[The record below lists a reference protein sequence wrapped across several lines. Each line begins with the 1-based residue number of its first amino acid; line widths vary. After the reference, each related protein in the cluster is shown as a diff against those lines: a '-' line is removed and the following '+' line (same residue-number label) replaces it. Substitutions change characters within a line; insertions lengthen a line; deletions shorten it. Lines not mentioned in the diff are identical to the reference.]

1 MIIEAFFMSE
11 LVPDKKDGKQKYIG
25 CIDYKGKAMKAIFF
39 NNEDAGVWFIDSFYE
54 K

>member
-1 MIIEAFFMSE
+1 MIIEAFFMAE
-11 LVPDKKDGKQKYIG
+11 LIADEKDGKQKYIG
-25 CIDYKGKAMKAIFF
+25 SVNYNEKLMKAIFF